1 MVDRHLPLL
10 RIALETGRSA
20 MVSKSDDAIGKSS
33 SSESNGGKSGL
44 SIRQGVIMAVIAYT
58 AITALLL
65 GRAYKNR
72 SLTVTHNSKF
82 LISIHDRTVSNALS
96 EDRPEEDLML
106 LEEEPERVVP
116 DDGSN
121 SSSVGL
127 RLAAALGEDNNS
139 ENNNDEVISEDANEE
154 DWRDRLYHS
163 SVVFGL
169 NYEEMISS
177 FKIFVYSRLDH
188 AFAALSGSADGDEV
202 RYIDDLFFQTLY
214 QSDFVTNEPE
224 KAHLYFIPVS
234 IRALWNDERVGPL
247 KMGRFLNKY
256 IQGLRDDYPYWQRTL
271 GADHAI
277 VVCHDYKEDGSRN
290 ALELKKN
297 VIQVSCS
304 PLAGAQTFFPHKDFA
319 IPPFRRPIDPSTA
332 REIEVSE
339 RTKLLYHSGR
349 DSKGLTRMWHEDG
362 DVLLQ
367 ADDVASDIDHKHLLS
382 SKYCLILAPEETSR
396 VVDAL
401 RFGCVPV
408 IVSDG
413 RMYDLPYQDV
423 LNWNEFAVVL
433 SVKNLKHLKR
443 LLQDMSQEQYKR
455 MQILGLEASK
465 HMEWHTPP
473 QDQDAFYMA
482 LYDLWVRRHAIRY
495 AEREDL

>member
-1 MVDRHLPLL
+1 
-10 RIALETGRSA
+10 
-20 MVSKSDDAIGKSS
+20 MVSKSDDAVGKSS
-33 SSESNGGKSGL
+33 SSENNGGKSGV

-65 GRAYKNR
+65 GRAYRNR
-72 SLTVTHNSKF
+72 SLTVTHNSQF

-96 EDRPEEDLML
+96 EDRPEEDMILT
-106 LEEEPERVVP
+106 EEEPERVVVE
-116 DDGSN
+116 DGSN
-121 SSSVGL
+121 SSAVGV
-127 RLAAALGEDNNS
+127 RLATALGEDKNS
-139 ENNNDEVISEDANEE
+139 ENNNDEDISEDANEE

-177 FKIFVYSRLDH
+177 FKVFVYARGDH
-188 AFAALSGSADGDEV
+188 AFAALSGSVDGDEI
-202 RYIDDLFFQTLY
+202 RYIDDIFFQTLY
-214 QSDFVTNEPE
+214 QSDFVTDEPE
-224 KAHLYFIPVS
+224 KAHLYFIPIS

-256 IQGLRDDYPYWQRTL
+256 IQGLRDDFPYWQRTL
-271 GADHAI
+271 GADHAM

-290 ALELKKN
+290 VLELKKN

-319 IPPFRRPIDPSTA
+319 IPPFRRANDPSGT
-332 REIEVSE
+332 RDVESSE
-339 RTKLLYHSGR
+339 RTKLVYHSGR
-349 DSKGLTRMWHEDG
+349 DLKDLTGMWDG
-362 DVLLQ
+362 DLDFLLQ
-367 ADDVASDIDHKHLLS
+367 ADDVAADIDHKHLVS
-382 SKYCLILAPEETSR
+382 SKYCLISVPEDTSKI
-396 VVDAL
+396 VDAL

-413 RMYDLPYQDV
+413 RMYDLPYQDI
-423 LNWNEFAVVL
+423 LNWNEFTVVL
-433 SVKNLKHLKR
+433 SVKNLKNLKG

-465 HMEWHTPP
+465 HMQWHTPP

-482 LYDLWVRRHAIRY
+482 LYDLWIRRHAIRY
-495 AEREDL
+495 VEREDLQHNTRSIGYT